1 MGRQRR
7 GSQVSP
13 LPGKGSHHCELSGLS
28 DQRSL
33 YPASPTGHLQGR
45 GWQEG
50 QSCACGQKDTQ
61 SGQAPLVDGFSFRCW
76 SLPATSI
83 DKRENSQAQPGH
95 QGHTG
100 CREQLEV
107 PGEQLASG
115 EDGLMELESS
125 CGFRDSGGLD
135 RGSAEASS
143 PLEAQ
148 LLEFQGLSSASLP
161 PATHS
166 PFKCWDVITVS
177 NIVTGLRE
185 REWGQRPP

>member
-1 MGRQRR
+1 M
-7 GSQVSP
+7 SP
-13 LPGKGSHHCELSGLS
+13 LPGKGSHHCALSGLS

-50 QSCACGQKDTQ
+50 QSCACGRKDTQ
-61 SGQAPLVDGFSFRCW
+61 SGQAPLVDGFSFRGW

-107 PGEQLASG
+107 PGEQSASG
-115 EDGLMELESS
+115 EDGLMELESR

-135 RGSAEASS
+135 RARQKHHPLWRPSS
-143 PLEAQ
+143 WSFRDSPRPLSPWPHTP
-148 LLEFQGLSSASLP
+148 LSNA
-161 PATHS
+161 
-166 PFKCWDVITVS
+166 
-177 NIVTGLRE
+177 GM
-185 REWGQRPP
+185 